1 MKTSRIV
8 RFHRTGEPEVL
19 QIDECEDSAPGSH
32 EITVSIQA
40 FGLNRAEVML
50 RKGAYAFDPIFPC
63 RIGGEGTGIVSA
75 VGSAISDFEIGD
87 KVAIVPFA
95 IADKYGYWKDET
107 GKYGCYAET
116 ITVPQHAVVAVPLSL
131 SVVKS
136 AASWMQY
143 LTAWG
148 GLVHYGKINPND
160 NVLITA
166 ASSSAALGGMQLCK
180 NIAAT
185 AIAVTTSP
193 NKSNQLIAAGA
204 DHVVIAGQTDYSDEI
219 IDITQGQGVNLIYD
233 PVSGALTD
241 TLLKAAAPEA
251 RVICYGNLN
260 PDNVNF
266 SALLALT
273 KRINIKFYSLYDITR
288 RPELLA
294 MGHKYVYQQ
303 LEASIFD
310 PIIDSVFQGL
320 ESCSDAHHR
329 MESNQ
334 QFGKIVV
341 EL

>member
-1 MKTSRIV
+1 M

-19 QIDECEDSAPGSH
+19 QIDELEEATPDAH
-32 EITVSIQA
+32 EVTVSIQA

-63 RIGGEGTGIVSA
+63 RIGGEGTGTVSA
-75 VGSAISDFEIGD
+75 FGSALNDVKIGD
-87 KVAIVPFA
+87 KVAVVPFA
-95 IADKYGYWKDET
+95 VTDKFGYWQDET

-116 ITVPQHAVVAVPLSL
+116 ITVPRHAVVSVPMNL

-148 GLVHYGKINPND
+148 GLIHYGTIKPND

-180 NIAAT
+180 DVGAT
-185 AIAVTTSP
+185 VIAVTTSP
-193 NKSNQLIAAGA
+193 NKSDQLIAAGA
-204 DHVVIAGQTDYSDEI
+204 DHVVIAEQDYGAEI
-219 IDITQGQGVNLIYD
+219 IDITRGQGVNLIYD

-241 TLLKAAAPEA
+241 TLLTAAAPEA
-251 RVICYGNLN
+251 RIICYGNLN
-260 PDNVNF
+260 PNNLNF
-266 SALLALT
+266 PALLALT
-273 KRINIKFYSLYDITR
+273 KRVNIRFYSLYDITR
-288 RPELLA
+288 RPDLLA
-294 MGHKYVYQQ
+294 MGHKYVYER
-303 LEASIFD
+303 LEKSIFD
-310 PIIDSVFQGL
+310 PIIDSVFHGL
-320 ESCSDAHHR
+320 ESCPDAHHR